1 MRYNCCDMARKEN
14 LRSDTPKEAL
24 AAVFEECDGV
34 TYVVNPW
41 VELLRALAEV
51 GRTAEGALPTIRL
64 LATDGVLRAARK
76 DFTLGSKLADL
87 EDAGHLELRVDTAVT
102 ESRLITDGEAV
113 YSPVVVGRQ
122 TSAVVDTDETFVAE
136 TYETLGDQWETADQF
151 DLRTPG
157 RNTVRETMS
166 AEFGT
171 DTQDDFETVVTSI
184 EGGRSS
190 RELDEVIVSL
200 LVAAKNELLL
210 YDISKWGENVGLAS
224 KATFSRR
231 KNDLEEMG
239 IVETE
244 KSPTDV
250 GRPRQR
256 LKLTDE
262 RLQQADS
269 DQLAAVAQNVLH

>member
-1 MRYNCCDMARKEN
+1 MGQETN
-14 LRSDTPKEAL
+14 LRERDPESAL
-24 AAVFEECDGV
+24 EEVLARCDGD
-34 TYVVNPW
+34 TFLVNPW
-41 VELLRALAEV
+41 IDFLRALAET
-51 GRTAEGALPTIRL
+51 GRSFEGELPTVKI
-64 LATDGVLRAARK
+64 LADEEVLRTARK

-87 EDAGHLELRVDTAVT
+87 VDSGVLELREDSDVT
-102 ESRLITDGEAV
+102 ESTFLTDGERL
-113 YSPVVVGRQ
+113 YSPVHIGSQ
-122 TSAVVDTDETFVAE
+122 AGALCEMDEAFVSE
-136 TYETLGDQWETADQF
+136 SYETVLDQWEDASTF

-157 RNTVRETMS
+157 RTSVRETMS
-166 AEFGT
+166 AEFGNT
-171 DTQDDFETVVTSI
+171 PQEDFDTVVSSI

-210 YDISKWGENVGLAS
+210 YDISKWGEDVGLAS

-239 IVETE
+239 IIETE

-256 LKLTDE
+256 LRLTDE
-262 RLQQADS
+262 RLQQADG
-269 DQLAAVAQNVLH
+269 DKLAMVAQNVLH

>member
-1 MRYNCCDMARKEN
+1 MGQEEN
-14 LRSDTPKEAL
+14 LRATTTKGAL
-24 AAVFEECDGV
+24 EAVFERCDGV

-41 VELLRALAEV
+41 ADMLQTIAEIGRSFDGEFPTLRVFAAEEPL
-51 GRTAEGALPTIRL
+51 RT
-64 LATDGVLRAARK
+64 ARK

-87 EDAGHLELRVDTAVT
+87 SDAGDATFRTGDVPETTLIVD
-102 ESRLITDGEAV
+102 EDQLFN
-113 YSPVVVGRQ
+113 PVIVGDAIGATR
-122 TSAVVDTDETFVAE
+122 DTDESFVTD
-136 TYETLGDQWETADQF
+136 TYETLTDQWEAADVF

-157 RNTVRETMS
+157 RDSVRETMT
-166 AEFGT
+166 AEFGKT
-171 DTQDDFETVVTSI
+171 PQEDFDTVVSSI

-190 RELDEVIVSL
+190 RELDEVVVSL

-239 IVETE
+239 IVDTE
-244 KSPTDV
+244 KAPTDV

-269 DQLAAVAQNVLH
+269 DQLAVVAQNILH

>member
-1 MRYNCCDMARKEN
+1 MGQESN
-14 LRSDTPKEAL
+14 LRAEDPKAVLGE
-24 AAVFEECDGV
+24 VFERADGD
-34 TYVVNPW
+34 TFLVNPW
-41 VELLRALAEV
+41 VDLLRAVAET
-51 GRTAEGALPTIRL
+51 GRSFDGELPTL
-64 LATDGVLRAARK
+64 QVVADSDVLRTARK

-87 EDAGHLELRVDTAVT
+87 VDAGHLELRELDSVSDSTF
-102 ESRLITDGEAV
+102 LTDGETLF
-113 YSPVVVGRQ
+113 SPVVVGGR
-122 TSAVVDTDETFVAE
+122 AAALREEHGEFVTDAH
-136 TYETLGDQWETADQF
+136 ETLADQWAAAEQF
-151 DLRTPG
+151 DLRTPA
-157 RNTVRETMS
+157 RTSVRETMS
-166 AEFGT
+166 AEFGNT
-171 DTQDDFETVVTSI
+171 PQEDFDTVVSSI

-256 LKLTDE
+256 LRLTDD
-262 RLQQADS
+262 RLQEADS
-269 DQLAAVAQNVLH
+269 DQLAVVAQNILH

>member
-1 MRYNCCDMARKEN
+1 MEQKEN
-14 LRSDTPKEAL
+14 LRATTAKGGLE
-24 AAVFEECDGV
+24 AVFEQCDGV

-41 VELLRALAEV
+41 ADMLQTVAEV
-51 GRTAEGALPTIRL
+51 GRSFDGELPTLRV
-64 LATDGVLRAARK
+64 LAAEEPLRTARK

-87 EDAGHLELRVDTAVT
+87 GDADDAEFRTGDVPDTTLIVDGDQ
-102 ESRLITDGEAV
+102 LF
-113 YSPVVVGRQ
+113 SPVVVG
-122 TSAVVDTDETFVAE
+122 DTIGATRSSDESFVTD
-136 TYETLGDQWETADQF
+136 TYEALTEQWEAAEVF

-157 RNTVRETMS
+157 RESVRETMS
-166 AEFGT
+166 AEFGKT
-171 DTQDDFETVVTSI
+171 PQEDFDTVVSSI

-190 RELDEVIVSL
+190 RELDEVVVSL

-239 IVETE
+239 IVDTE
-244 KSPTDV
+244 KAPTDV

-269 DQLAAVAQNVLH
+269 DQLAVVAQNILH

>member
-1 MRYNCCDMARKEN
+1 MGLDPN
-14 LRSDTPKEAL
+14 LRAATTKGAL
-24 AAVFEECDGV
+24 KTVFEQCTGV

-41 VELLRALAEV
+41 ADMLQTIAEV
-51 GRTAEGALPTIRL
+51 GRSFDGEFPTLRVFAAEEP
-64 LATDGVLRAARK
+64 LRTARK

-87 EDAGHLELRVDTAVT
+87 GDAGDAAFRTGDVPETTLIVDD
-102 ESRLITDGEAV
+102 EQLF
-113 YSPVVVGRQ
+113 SPVIAGDMIGATRN
-122 TSAVVDTDETFVAE
+122 TDESFVTD
-136 TYETLGDQWETADQF
+136 TYETLTDQWETADVF

-157 RNTVRETMS
+157 RDSVRETMT
-166 AEFGT
+166 AEFGKT
-171 DTQDDFETVVTSI
+171 PQEDFDTVVSSI
-184 EGGRSS
+184 EGSRSS
-190 RELDEVIVSL
+190 RELDEVVVSL

-239 IVETE
+239 IVDTE
-244 KSPTDV
+244 KAPTDV

-262 RLQQADS
+262 RLQQADG
-269 DQLAAVAQNVLH
+269 DQLAVVAQNILH

>member
-1 MRYNCCDMARKEN
+1 MVQAEN
-14 LRSDTPKEAL
+14 LRADTPKGAAE
-24 AAVFEECDGV
+24 AVFEQCDGE
-34 TYVVNPW
+34 TFVVNPW
-41 VELLRALAEV
+41 VDMLRAVAEA
-51 GRTAEGALPTIRL
+51 GRSFDGDLPTLRV
-64 LATDGVLRAARK
+64 LADEDTLRSARK
-76 DFTLGSKLADL
+76 DFTLGSKLADMV
-87 EDAGHLELRVDTAVT
+87 DAGHAELRSFDVT
-102 ESRLITDGEAV
+102 ESTLVTDGTRL
-113 YSPVVVGRQ
+113 YSPVEVG
-122 TSAVVDTDETFVAE
+122 DTVGLVADTGESFVTNTFD
-136 TYETLGDQWETADQF
+136 TLCDQWTDAEAF

-157 RNTVRETMS
+157 RDSVRETMS
-166 AEFGT
+166 AEFGKT
-171 DTQDDFETVVTSI
+171 PQEDFETVVTSI

-210 YDISKWGENVGLAS
+210 YDISKWGEDVGLAS

-262 RLQQADS
+262 RLQRADS
-269 DQLAAVAQNVLH
+269 DQLAAVAQNILH